1 MVQNVFLQNDGKH
14 NAPIFGYMQTAKE
27 LVIDQDLS

>member
-1 MVQNVFLQNDGKH
+1 MVQNVFLQNAESIMH
-14 NAPIFGYMQTAKE
+14 PYLANMQTAKE